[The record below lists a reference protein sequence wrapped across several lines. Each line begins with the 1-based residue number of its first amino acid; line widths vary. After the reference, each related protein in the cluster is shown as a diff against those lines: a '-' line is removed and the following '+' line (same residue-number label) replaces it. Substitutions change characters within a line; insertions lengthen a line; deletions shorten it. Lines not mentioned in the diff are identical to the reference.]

1 MALIRKD
8 DSPALFLACFKKQW
22 PTNRLFMFI
31 APELSPGMKCST
43 VSASGV
49 VKQVTSLQQL
59 DAKIPKSQRRARN
72 HVSERTAMNKN
83 ATSSYEENNI
93 FILISASV
101 L

>member
-8 DSPALFLACFKKQW
+8 DSPTLFLACFKIQW

-31 APELSPGMKCST
+31 APELSPAMKCIT

-59 DAKIPKSQRRARN
+59 DAKIPKSQRRARITYQK
-72 HVSERTAMNKN
+72 ERQ
-83 ATSSYEENNI
+83 
-93 FILISASV
+93 
-101 L
+101 